1 MGFPSSAVDPEIGPQ
16 SAESGHPRAGAI
28 SILTQAG
35 KAPPNRIRHLHHPP
49 GRKKKRHTIS
59 FSKFAIKHQNILQ
72 L

>member
-1 MGFPSSAVDPEIGPQ
+1 MGFPRSAVDPEIGPQ
-16 SAESGHPRAGAI
+16 SAESGHPTRAGAI

-49 GRKKKRHTIS
+49 GRKKRHTIS
-59 FSKFAIKHQNILQ
+59 FSKFVIKPQNIQQ

>member
-16 SAESGHPRAGAI
+16 SAESGHPTRAGAI

-35 KAPPNRIRHLHHPP
+35 KATNRIRHLHHPP

-59 FSKFAIKHQNILQ
+59 FSKFVIKHQNILQ